1 MTRKKTS
8 HSEAVQLAD
17 YREKPDQDVEAG
29 ISPIGYPPE
38 VIALRDLLN
47 TYLEPPRVALVLR
60 AFEVGAA
67 AHHGQHRKT
76 GEPYIFHPI
85 EVAQILANMRMDHES
100 IAAAIL
106 HDTIE
111 DTHLSKD
118 EITEKFG
125 EEIAELV
132 DGVTKL
138 DQMKFRT
145 RKEADAESFRKLMLA
160 MSRDLRVIFIKLA
173 DRLHNMRTLESMP
186 LTSRR
191 RIAKETLSIYAPI
204 ADRLGMNS
212 IKSELEDLGFANLYP
227 WRYRTIQEHLSEMT
241 GHQREIVAN
250 IEDALRKKMA
260 DAGVPCRISGREKSP
275 YSIYKKMLAKDL
287 SFSEVTDF
295 YAFRII
301 TQSESHCYLAL
312 GAVHTLYQPKPGC
325 FKDYIALPK
334 ANGYQSLHTILN
346 SPYGVPIEIQI
357 RTEEMDMMA
366 VKGAAAHWQ
375 YKTGESASGSAQ
387 VRAREWLMQM
397 VDAQRHTQDSLEF
410 MEGAR
415 SDLFPDEI
423 FVFTPKGK
431 IIDLRRNATA
441 LDFAYA
447 IHTDV
452 GNHTKKILV
461 DKATVPLST
470 RLDNG
475 QTVKVITD
483 PEVKP
488 KPEWLQFVSTAR
500 ARTAIRHYLKSLEQE
515 DTVALG
521 MRLLERALNARG
533 SSVED
538 IPAERWEE
546 YLKEIRLGSQ
556 EELFKDLALG
566 STLASVVAA
575 RLMPDSPSG
584 KKGGEEDITDEAI
597 SIAGSEG
604 SAVSFGACCLPVPGD
619 RIMAFVSAGKGVVV
633 HRTQCPNVREFRKH
647 PDRCVDVTWAPIT
660 RGMFPVG
667 VRVVARNVPGVLA
680 NISASIGEAGSNI
693 EAIEQ
698 PESNPETATLRFE
711 LSVTD
716 RDHMARVM
724 RRLRRNNNV
733 IKVQRSP

>member
-1 MTRKKTS
+1 
-8 HSEAVQLAD
+8 V
-17 YREKPDQDVEAG
+17 
-29 ISPIGYPPE
+29 
-38 VIALRDLLN
+38 
-47 TYLEPPRVALVLR
+47 VLR

-67 AHHGQHRKT
+67 AHHGQRRKT

-85 EVAQILANMRMDHES
+85 EVAQILAGMRMDHES

-111 DTHLSKD
+111 DTSLSKTQ
-118 EITEKFG
+118 ISQQFG

-173 DRLHNMRTLESMP
+173 DRLHNMRTLESMAP
-186 LTSRR
+186 ASRK
-191 RIAKETLSIYAPI
+191 RIASETLSIYAPI

-212 IKSELEDLGFANLYP
+212 MKLELEDMGFANLYP
-227 WRYRTIQEHLSEMT
+227 WRYRTIKEHLSEIT
-241 GHQREIVAN
+241 GHRREIVAN
-250 IEDALRKKMA
+250 IEDALKKKMA
-260 DAGVPCRISGREKSP
+260 EAGVPCRISGREKSP
-275 YSIYKKMLAKDL
+275 YSIYKKLLSKDL
-287 SFSEVTDF
+287 TFSEVTDF

-301 TQSESHCYLAL
+301 TQTESHCYLAL
-312 GAVHTLYQPKPGC
+312 GAVHGLYQPKPGG

-334 ANGYQSLHTILN
+334 ANGYQSLHTVLN

-357 RTEEMDMMA
+357 RTEDMDILA

-375 YKTGESASGSAQ
+375 YKTGEVATGSAQ

-410 MEGAR
+410 MDSAR

-461 DKATVPLST
+461 DKTAVPLST
-470 RLDNG
+470 QLANG

-488 KPEWLQFVSTAR
+488 RPEWLQFVGTAR

-521 MRLLERALNARG
+521 LRLLEKALNARG
-533 SSVED
+533 SSVENVK
-538 IPAERWEE
+538 AERWDE
-546 YLKEIRLGSQ
+546 YLKEIRLDSQ
-556 EELFKDLALG
+556 EALFKDLALG
-566 STLASVVAA
+566 NTLASVVAA
-575 RLMPDSPSG
+575 RLQPDS
-584 KKGGEEDITDEAI
+584 KLDEEDTSDEAI

-619 RIMAFVSAGKGVVV
+619 RIMAYVSAGKGIVV

-660 RGMFPVG
+660 KGMFPVG

-693 EAIEQ
+693 ETIEQ
-698 PESNPETATLRFE
+698 PEANPETATLLFE

-724 RRLRRNNNV
+724 RRLRRNPNV
-733 IKVQRSP
+733 LKVHRTP